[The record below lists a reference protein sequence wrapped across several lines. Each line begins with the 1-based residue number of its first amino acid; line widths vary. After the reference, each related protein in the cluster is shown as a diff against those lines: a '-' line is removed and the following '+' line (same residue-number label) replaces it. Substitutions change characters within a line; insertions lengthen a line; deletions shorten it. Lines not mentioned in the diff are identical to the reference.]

1 VQICSSCGGELS
13 DQFRFCGF
21 CGFPL
26 ETTPLIKDSR
36 KTVTVVFCDLK
47 GSTNL
52 GEVLDS
58 ESLREL
64 MSRYFDR
71 MSDIL
76 EGHGGTVEK
85 FIGDAIMAVFGLRK
99 VHEDDALRAVRA
111 AAEMRSALAEVNEE
125 VARGWGVTLTNR
137 IGVNTGEVIAGEPV
151 RGQRLV
157 IGDAVNV
164 AARLEQAAPPNEVLI
179 GPLTHQLVRDSVEV
193 EPVEP
198 LELKGKSERVPAYR
212 LVSVA
217 RIEGPVRKRERPMV
231 GRDAELAHLRGAL
244 GEAAAA
250 GVVRMVTVLGQPGV
264 GKSTLMAELRE
275 AAADDATFISG
286 RCLSYGRGI
295 TFWPLLEIVQ
305 EAADI
310 SEADSPDEALAKL
323 AELAGDDDQ
332 VIERVASVL
341 GMSTAQFPVDETFW
355 GARKLLESMA
365 ARKPL
370 VVVFEDIH
378 WAELTFLDLIEHLL
392 RSGDGPMLLVCLA
405 RQELLDL
412 REDWG
417 KEPGATSMTLE
428 PLSDDDIARI
438 VETVLGEGNV
448 PEVVRARIVESA
460 GGNPLFVEQMLS
472 MMIDDGLLRQE
483 DGVWSPVVDL
493 QQVDV
498 PPSVQA
504 LLAARVDRLQSEERH
519 VIEPASVIGVAFP
532 QSAVEELV
540 DEALRP
546 AVGVRLS
553 SISARQLIHPDT
565 TTLADDGYR
574 FDHILIRDAA
584 YGRLLKRER
593 AELHERFADWGVR
606 TNREREREGEFGEII
621 GYHLEQAAT
630 YLAELGPL
638 DARGQR
644 IAEGAATRLAAA
656 GRRALGRGDM
666 PASANLLRRAVQL
679 LPRSDTT
686 RLDLLPELGEALLET
701 GEFAAAELFL
711 DEAIECA
718 TANDDARLHARAS
731 LMRLLLRAHSS
742 APEHWSG
749 QLERDAEEIMGALE
763 EAKDNANL
771 AAAATLVALAHGA
784 AGRYGD
790 SADLSARAIEYA
802 TLAGDERQ
810 RSKAACHYAQ
820 VATYGPTP
828 VAEAL
833 DRCEEL
839 LARTKGDRRT
849 EGIVTGLLARLHA
862 MQGNFDH
869 ARVLYGRGRAVLH
882 DMGRSVVAAST
893 SMDSGSVEMLAGD
906 PSAAE
911 RELRRDYAELEQMGE
926 KVLLSTIAGELAR
939 AVYAQGGYDEAHR
952 LSVSAQRLAADE
964 DILSQALWRMVR
976 AKVLAR
982 RGTIS
987 EAKRFAVKAVEL
999 LQPTGDLVSQA
1010 EALMDLAEVLEQA
1023 GELEAAQR
1031 ALADARGLFERKGD
1045 IVSTGRAAERLS
1057 ALAAA

>member
-1 VQICSSCGGELS
+1 VQVCTSCGGELS
-13 DQFRFCGF
+13 DEFRFCGF

-26 ETTPLIKDSR
+26 ETAALVKDSR
-36 KTVTVVFCDLK
+36 KTVTIVFCDLK

-99 VHEDDALRAVRA
+99 VHEDDAVRAVRA
-111 AAEMRSALAEVNEE
+111 AAEMRSALAEFNEE

-179 GPLTHQLVRDSVEV
+179 GPTTYQLVRDHVEV

-212 LVSVA
+212 LVAVA
-217 RIEGPVRKRERPMV
+217 RIEGPVRKRERPMI
-231 GRDAELAHLRGAL
+231 GRDAELAHLRGAF

-250 GVVRMVTVLGQPGV
+250 GLVRMVTVLGQPGV

-275 AAADDATFISG
+275 TAGDDATFIGG
-286 RCLSYGRGI
+286 RCLPYGRGI

-310 SEADSPDEALAKL
+310 VDADSPAEARAKL
-323 AELAGDDDQ
+323 AEIAGGDDE
-332 VIERVASVL
+332 VVERVASVL
-341 GMSTAQFPVDETFW
+341 GLSKAEFPVDETFW
-355 GARKLLESMA
+355 GARKLLERIA

-392 RSGDGPMLLVCLA
+392 RSGDGPILLVCLA

-412 REDWG
+412 REEWG

-428 PLSDDDIARI
+428 PLSDDDIAR
-438 VETVLGEGNV
+438 VVDTVLGDGDV

-472 MMIDDGLLRQE
+472 MLIDDGLLRQE

-493 QQVDV
+493 EQVDV
-498 PPSVQA
+498 PPSVHA
-504 LLAARVDRLQSEERH
+504 LLAARIDRLQTEERH
-519 VIEPASVIGVAFP
+519 VIEPASVIGVEFP

-553 SISARQLIHPDT
+553 SISARQLIHPHA
-565 TTLADDGYR
+565 TTLVEDGYR
-574 FDHILIRDAA
+574 FGHLLIRDAA

-593 AELHERFADWGVR
+593 AELHERFADWGAR
-606 TNREREREGEFGEII
+606 TNREREREGEFEEII

-644 IAEGAATRLAAA
+644 IAEDGATRLAAA

-679 LPRSDTT
+679 LPRGDAM
-686 RLDLLPELGEALLET
+686 RVDLLPELGEALLET
-701 GEFAAAELFL
+701 GEFAASEVFL

-718 TANDDARLHARAS
+718 AANADARLHARAS

-749 QLERDAEEIMGALE
+749 RLEREAQEIMSVLE
-763 EAKDNANL
+763 EAEDNANL

-802 TLAGDERQ
+802 TLAADERQ

-828 VAEAL
+828 VTEAL
-833 DRCEEL
+833 ERCEEL
-839 LARTKGDRRT
+839 LARTNGDRRT
-849 EGIVTGLLARLHA
+849 EGIVSGLLARLHA

-869 ARVLYGRGRAVLH
+869 ARVLYARGRAVLQ

-893 SMDSGSVEMLAGD
+893 SIDSGAVEMLAGD

-952 LSVSAQRLAADE
+952 LTVSAQRLAADE

-976 AKVLAR
+976 AKVLAH
-982 RGTIS
+982 RGTIA
-987 EAKRFAVKAVEL
+987 EAKRFARKAVEL

-1010 EALMDLAEVLEQA
+1010 EALMDLAEVLERA
-1023 GELEAAQR
+1023 GEVEDAQR
-1031 ALADARGLFERKGD
+1031 ALADARRLFDRKGD
-1045 IVSTGRAAERLS
+1045 LVSGRRAEARLS

>member
-26 ETTPLIKDSR
+26 ETSALIKDSR
-36 KTVTVVFCDLK
+36 KTVTIVFCDLK

-71 MSDIL
+71 MSHIL
-76 EGHGGTVEK
+76 EGHGGAVEK

-137 IGVNTGEVIAGEPV
+137 IGVNTGEVVAGEPV

-157 IGDAVNV
+157 VGDAVNV

-179 GPLTHQLVRDSVEV
+179 GPVTHKLVRDHVEV

-212 LVSVA
+212 LISVA
-217 RIEGPVRKRERPMV
+217 RTDGPVRKRERPMV
-231 GRDAELAHLRGAL
+231 GRAAELAHLRGAL
-244 GEAAAA
+244 SEAAA
-250 GVVRMVTVLGQPGV
+250 GRLVRMVTVLGQPGV

-275 AAADDATFISG
+275 TAGDEATFISG
-286 RCLSYGRGI
+286 RCLPYGRGI
-295 TFWPLLEIVQ
+295 TFWPLLELVQ

-310 SEADSPDEALAKL
+310 IESDSPAEAHAKL
-323 AELAGDDDQ
+323 AELAGDDE
-332 VIERVASVL
+332 VVERVASVL
-341 GMSTAQFPVDETFW
+341 GLSPAQFPVDEAFW
-355 GARKLLESMA
+355 GTRKLLESMA

-412 REDWG
+412 REEWG
-417 KEPGATSMTLE
+417 QDPGATSMTLE
-428 PLSDDDIARI
+428 PLSDNDIARV

-483 DGVWSPVVDL
+483 EGVWSPVVDL
-493 QQVDV
+493 EQVDV

-504 LLAARVDRLQSEERH
+504 LLAARVDRLQSEERQ
-519 VIEPASVIGVAFP
+519 VIEPASVIGVEFP

-540 DEALRP
+540 AEALRP

-553 SISARQLIHPDT
+553 SIAARQLIHPAPT
-565 TTLADDGYR
+565 ALAEDAYR

-593 AELHERFADWGVR
+593 AEFHERFADWAVR
-606 TNREREREGEFGEII
+606 TKREREREGEFEEII

-644 IAEGAATRLAAA
+644 IAEGGAFRLAAA

-666 PASANLLRRAVQL
+666 PASANLFRRAVQL
-679 LPRSDTT
+679 LPRADAR

-701 GEFAAAELFL
+701 GEFAAAEVFL

-718 TANDDARLHARAS
+718 AANDDARLHARAS

-749 QLERDAEEIMGALE
+749 QLEHDARAIMDVLD

-833 DRCEEL
+833 ERCEEL
-839 LARTKGDRRT
+839 LARANGDRRT
-849 EGIVTGLLARLHA
+849 EGIVSGLLARLHA

-869 ARVLYGRGRAVLH
+869 ARVLYARGRAVLQ

-893 SMDSGSVEMLAGD
+893 SMDSGSVEMLAGE

-911 RELRRDYAELEQMGE
+911 RELRRDYAELEEMGE

-952 LSVSAQRLAADE
+952 LSVRAQRLAADE
-964 DILSQALWRMVR
+964 DVLSQALWRMVR
-976 AKVLAR
+976 AKVLAQ

-987 EAKRFAVKAVEL
+987 EAKRFALKAVEL

-1023 GELEAAQR
+1023 GEVEDAQR
-1031 ALADARGLFERKGD
+1031 ALADACVLFDRKGD
-1045 IVSTGRAAERLS
+1045 IVSSGRAEARLS